1 MGIKDF
7 LQRGGRIPRAFGL
20 DRTYSMPIDHLVDE
34 DPKPPRNEPDR
45 PIPDSAPPYEH
56 LIPDDPPVDDT
67 PPPDGE

>member
-1 MGIKDF
+1 
-7 LQRGGRIPRAFGL
+7 
-20 DRTYSMPIDHLVDE
+20 MPIDHLVGE